1 MTVDKNFCWGM
12 FPIFCVWNDDN
23 NKLGLF
29 SVLYIWPNLY
39 SSMLELKMQ
48 ISIPW
53 AFNLVV
59 TSSLSM
65 QVHSLEH
72 IQSVELTSQ
81 LLARCVLLLLF
92 LVQLGASTIGSVVMG
107 RCGCW
112 LILLRLAFW
121 LFSPVDWQLLHTWYI
136 REWAFGMCC

>member
-1 MTVDKNFCWGM
+1 
-12 FPIFCVWNDDN
+12 
-23 NKLGLF
+23 
-29 SVLYIWPNLY
+29 
-39 SSMLELKMQ
+39 MQ

-81 LLARCVLLLLF
+81 LLARCVLLFLF
-92 LVQLGASTIGSVVMG
+92 SVQLGASTIGSVVMG
-107 RCGCW
+107 HCGC
-112 LILLRLAFW
+112 
-121 LFSPVDWQLLHTWYI
+121 
-136 REWAFGMCC
+136 